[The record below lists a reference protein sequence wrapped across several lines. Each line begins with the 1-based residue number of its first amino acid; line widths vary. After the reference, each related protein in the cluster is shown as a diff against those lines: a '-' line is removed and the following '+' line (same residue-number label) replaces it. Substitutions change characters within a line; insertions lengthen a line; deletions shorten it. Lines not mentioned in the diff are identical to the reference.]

1 MIREACPTLAP
12 QRREHIRLLVRESG
26 IARVED
32 LRREL
37 KVSVATIRRD
47 LEVLEEEGKVRRVH
61 GGAVSTETRLEE
73 AVFDDKTNQFTM
85 QKRDIAAEAYKL
97 IGQEESLFLDGGSTT
112 LSLARL
118 LKDRKDLTV
127 VTNSLRAAAEL
138 ADSGPRVILTGGELR
153 RISQTMVG
161 PLTSAVLS
169 QVRVDKAFMGTM
181 GFCLKNGLTTTDPN
195 EAYVKSLVAEQASQV
210 VLLADSSKADK
221 VSFARVS
228 DWQNV
233 DILLSDRKLPP
244 SFIKTLPKHGI
255 KVHVV

>member
-12 QRREHIRLLVRESG
+12 QRREHIRLLVRETG
-26 IARVED
+26 VARVEE

-47 LEVLEEEGKVRRVH
+47 LEILEEEGKVRRVH
-61 GGAVSTETRLEE
+61 GGAVSMESRLEE
-73 AVFDDKTNQFTM
+73 AVFDDKTNQFSKE
-85 QKRDIAAEAYKL
+85 KRDIAERAYKL

-112 LSLARL
+112 LCLARL

-127 VTNSLRAAAEL
+127 VTNSLRAAGEL
-138 ADSGPRVILTGGELR
+138 ADFGPRVILTGGELR

-181 GFCLKNGLTTTDPN
+181 GFCLENGLTTTDPN
-195 EAYVKSLVAEQASQV
+195 EAFVKSLVMEQATQV
-210 VLLADSSKADK
+210 VLLADSSKAEK
-221 VSFARVS
+221 VSFAKVS
-228 DWQNV
+228 DWQKV
-233 DILLSDRKLPP
+233 DILVSDLM
-244 SFIKTLPKHGI
+244 LPKDFTKALNKMGV
-255 KVHVV
+255 KTQLT